1 MQTRPFSPD
10 IIFTSIPA
18 LLPYLTVT
26 LVVGG
31 DQHSDRI
38 YTGHAAGLGQAVGT

>member
-18 LLPYLTVT
+18 LLPYLAVT
-26 LVVGG
+26 LVVGS
-31 DQHSDRI
+31 DQYSYRL
-38 YTGHAAGLGQAVGT
+38 YPGNAAGMGQAVGT